1 MKTYYCPTCAM
12 DCPYFDPETSECK
25 MPEMENCSPEGEC
38 DEYDYY
44 NEDYEDDVDETGF
57 NPYMGCY
64 DYDC

>member
-1 MKTYYCPTCAM
+1 METYYCPTCAIE
-12 DCPYFDPETSECK
+12 CPYYDPKTSECK
-25 MPEMENCSPEGEC
+25 MLAMEGCSPEGEC